1 MEFSVIKEDA
11 SGFRADVLID
21 HIEKV
26 DFTLKPEENF
36 REKQKNIISLIKE
49 KISRENILK
58 YGMMVGEIPILM
70 ESTDGSVVIT
80 MIDKEQIDERLK
92 HLSMEKRKKIGY
104 IHISTIQIIIKSTFM
119 TGIDSELE
127 LLIEDARMN
136 KNKSLITKGEGNL
149 KYGKLKFDINL
160 QIGLSLKDIDLN
172 RSIVIHYRLKDQD
185 LMRSGNHPFTVC
197 YKMNYALSNSHHSIE
212 FSGKEKIQIDE
223 LFASFLKLESPIQK
237 PLEKS
242 KSIMSIERTPLLRSN
257 SLRPRQNSLTK
268 FLAPRSSFGNEEK
281 EELKKVISELKSEVS
296 SINKKL

>member
-104 IHISTIQIIIKSTFM
+104 IHISTIQIIIKNTFM
-119 TGIDSELE
+119 TGIDSEL
-127 LLIEDARMN
+127 
-136 KNKSLITKGEGNL
+136 
-149 KYGKLKFDINL
+149 
-160 QIGLSLKDIDLN
+160 
-172 RSIVIHYRLKDQD
+172 
-185 LMRSGNHPFTVC
+185 
-197 YKMNYALSNSHHSIE
+197 
-212 FSGKEKIQIDE
+212 
-223 LFASFLKLESPIQK
+223 
-237 PLEKS
+237 
-242 KSIMSIERTPLLRSN
+242 
-257 SLRPRQNSLTK
+257 
-268 FLAPRSSFGNEEK
+268 
-281 EELKKVISELKSEVS
+281 
-296 SINKKL
+296 